1 MKKIKT
7 TSKIE
12 TLGEAPA
19 VLRVKQVNGLW
30 ICGCNISSDD
40 EVGRIKAPCG
50 RGGAIEFTRERA
62 IQLMIHSAVRYM
74 ESLNLKPFSFEGAK
88 EILRKIEDSI
98 QPTLF

>member
-19 VLRVKQVNGLW
+19 VLRVKQVHGLW

-40 EVGRIKAPCG
+40 EVARIKAPCG
-50 RGGAIEFTRERA
+50 RGGVIEFTRERA
-62 IQLMIHSAVRYM
+62 IQLMIHSTVRYM
-74 ESLNLKPFSFEGAK
+74 ESNLKTFSFQGAK

-98 QPTLF
+98 QPKLF

>member
-19 VLRVKQVNGLW
+19 VLRVKQVNGIW
-30 ICGCNISSDD
+30 ICGCSISSDD
-40 EVGRIKAPCG
+40 DVVKIKASCG
-50 RGGAIEFTRERA
+50 RGGVIEFTRERA
-62 IQLMIHSAVRYM
+62 IQLMIHSAMRNM
-74 ESLNLKPFSFEGAK
+74 ESNLKTFTFEGAK

-98 QPTLF
+98 QPKLF

>member
-7 TSKIE
+7 TSNIE
-12 TLGEAPA
+12 TLGEAP
-19 VLRVKQVNGLW
+19 VFLRVKQVNGLW
-30 ICGCNISSDD
+30 IVGCDISSDD
-40 EVGRIKAPCG
+40 GVGRIKAPSG

-62 IQLMIHSAVRYM
+62 ILLMIHSAVRNM
-74 ESLNLKPFSFEGAK
+74 ESYNLKPFSFERAK